1 MEYLKLEHIIAAIM
15 VLFGGICILSSKNE
29 NKPLKL
35 LSFFLVA
42 YMIEYIEN
50 SLHVWAVEMFLIL
63 SIISIIKLKRL
74 VLNDCGWYLL
84 FFLFACISLTY
95 SKYPI
100 RGVPG
105 LFMYALPLFYY
116 ALATVAIKRTTDVG
130 RLFTNVSKFIIIL
143 FVLGLPF
150 YPHRMAYPYYGMA
163 ICSIPVI
170 LYILTSKR
178 IYIIQFVICM
188 LPALFWVK
196 RTPLLG
202 IAVGMISFSL
212 LFYRWK
218 AVVPTIIA
226 IIVSISMIVYI
237 PQFREKMFS
246 GDSHESEYNDSYITI
261 SNINTNGRIFFWMQM
276 IDKYYVT
283 SPYFGAGQGTVKAFL
298 QSDQNEYKKEFPLMH
313 NDWLLLLCEIG
324 VVGTSFMLFFFIR
337 IIRKCVRYSSKRYPK
352 DLRLVASACA
362 TSVVSTMTH
371 MFFENCMNSFVLST
385 CFVFCAVLNFYIR
398 SYQSQQVISQR

>member
-1 MEYLKLEHIIAAIM
+1 MEYLKLEHILAAIV
-15 VLFGGICILSSKNE
+15 VLLVGLFILANKYD

-42 YMIEYIEN
+42 YMIEYIEK

-63 SIISIIKLKRL
+63 SIITIIKLKRI
-74 VLNDCGWYLL
+74 VSRDCGWYLL

-95 SKYPI
+95 SEYPI

-116 ALATVAIKRTTDVG
+116 ALAIVAIKRTTDVG
-130 RLFTNVSKFIIIL
+130 RLFSNISKSIIIL

-170 LYILTSKR
+170 LFVLTSKK

-202 IAVGMISFSL
+202 IAIGMISFSL

-226 IIVSISMIVYI
+226 IIVSISMIAYI
-237 PQFREKMFS
+237 PQFREKMFN
-246 GDSHESEYNDSYITI
+246 GDSHESENNDSYITT
-261 SNINTNGRIFFWMQM
+261 INTNGRVFFWMQM
-276 IDKYYVT
+276 IDKYYVA

-324 VVGTSFMLFFFIR
+324 IVGTSFLLLFFIGV
-337 IIRKCVRYSSKRYPK
+337 IRKCIRYSSKRYPK
-352 DLRLVASACA
+352 DLRLVAGACA
-362 TSVVSTMTH
+362 ASVASTMTH

-385 CFVFCAVLNFYIR
+385 CLVFCAVFNFYIR
-398 SYQSQQVISQR
+398 SFQSQKVISHS